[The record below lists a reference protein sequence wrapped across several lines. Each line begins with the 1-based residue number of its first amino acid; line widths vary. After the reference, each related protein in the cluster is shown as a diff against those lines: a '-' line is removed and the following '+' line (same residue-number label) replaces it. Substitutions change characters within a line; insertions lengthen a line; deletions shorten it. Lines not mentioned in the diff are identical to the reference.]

1 MESKH
6 DNQNS
11 LTLSNYSENLF
22 KFDNNFN
29 KYNLIGDTNEIS
41 EIDNEYLKK
50 ISLWTLEDEEDLT
63 NKKFKLTLFKNFEN
77 DIDNQNKENELKKIK
92 NKTTSSADSFEDYN
106 SLGNLKDKNYENL
119 IKRKLSI
126 EFLSELY
133 SKGAV
138 EKTKKTQFSKKKIDF
153 NKDSLSIQENNPYV
167 YSFYKL
173 HPFSMFYGTKL
184 FIWDKD
190 KKDTLILPAP
200 RFIDSNDWMKA
211 PDYTF
216 EGIYKG
222 IQIDDKQGLVITD
235 PLVTKKY
242 SGLISNMIWQILRV
256 PFGHHISL
264 QVKMFEPKCLI
275 ERLTNVFSFA
285 NKYLIPASDPKLSPL
300 ERFKMCITYQF
311 SGLYI
316 PAQQL
321 KPFNP
326 FLGETFQGEFENGA
340 QLYVEQVTH
349 SPLAARFYLFY
360 KNIYKVHGFFAFSVN
375 SEGFGSTAYVNQ
387 KGPVYITFP
396 QIGEEIICN
405 IPRIK
410 LLNASSEKGRSNMY
424 DTSMGVLDLK
434 NNLRAIIKYAENKKK
449 FHEIK
454 GEIFKYDFPK
464 DFHFVHDKIIEF
476 NKKYHLG
483 SHKNKNI
490 ICSLE
495 GSWLGKFYIDKK
507 LYWDV
512 HAQIPEFIRPVKN
525 CIPSDGRYREDLI
538 WLYRSFYNSKNEEE
552 RKLYEDIA
560 QEWKLMMEKFNR
572 EERKIRAKKSEKYK
586 KK

>member
-1 MESKH
+1 MDSKH
-6 DNQNS
+6 SIHKS
-11 LTLSNYSENLF
+11 LILPNYSEDLF
-22 KFDNNFN
+22 NFNNNFN
-29 KYNLIGDTNEIS
+29 KYNLTGDNNQICEIDKDYLNKISYWTNE
-41 EIDNEYLKK
+41 E
-50 ISLWTLEDEEDLT
+50 EEDLT
-63 NKKFKLTLFKNFEN
+63 NKKFKLNIFKNFEN
-77 DIDNQNKENELKKIK
+77 DIDNEIKENELNKIK
-92 NKTTSSADSFEDYN
+92 NKTTSSGDSFEDYN
-106 SLGNLKDKNYENL
+106 SLGNPRDKNYENL

-138 EKTKKTQFSKKKIDF
+138 DKTKKTKFSKKKIDF
-153 NKDSLSIQENNPYV
+153 NKDSLSIHENNPYV
-167 YSFYKL
+167 YSFNKL
-173 HPFSMFYGTKL
+173 HPFSMFYGTKI
-184 FIWDKD
+184 FIWDQD
-190 KKDTLILPAP
+190 KKGTLILPAP
-200 RFIDSNDWMKA
+200 RFIDSNDWIKA
-211 PDYTF
+211 PDYSF

-222 IQIDDKQGLVITD
+222 IKVDDKQGLVITD

-242 SGLISNMIWQILRV
+242 SGLISNMIWQILKV

-264 QVKMFEPKCLI
+264 MVKMFEPKCLT

-300 ERFKMCITYQF
+300 ERFKLCITYQF

-340 QLYVEQVTH
+340 KLYVEQVTH

-360 KNIYKVHGFFAFSVN
+360 KNIYKVHGYFAFSVT

-387 KGPVYITFP
+387 KGPIYITFP

-410 LLNASSEKGRSNMY
+410 LLNASSEKGRSNMF
-424 DTSMGVLDLK
+424 DTSMGFLDLK
-434 NNLRAIIKYAENKKK
+434 NSLRAVIKFTENKKK

-454 GEIFKYDFPK
+454 GEIFKYTYPK
-464 DFHFVHDKIIEF
+464 DFTYVYDKIIEF
-476 NKKYHLG
+476 NKKYHLE
-483 SHKNKNI
+483 SHKNKKNTICNI
-490 ICSLE
+490 E
-495 GSWLGKFYIDKK
+495 GSWLGKLFIDKK
-507 LYWDV
+507 IYWDIQ
-512 HAQIPEFIRPVKN
+512 AQIPEFIRPVKN

-538 WLYRSFYNSKNEEE
+538 WLYRSFYNSINEEE

-560 QEWKLMMEKFNR
+560 QEWKIMMEKFNR
-572 EERKIRAKKSEKYK
+572 EERKIRAKKK
-586 KK
+586 K